1 MQCNCNFLSSP
12 KSVFNK
18 DTLSSEMKLVSILI
32 IIAFFHIYSHV
43 RANKLFKRL
52 TLHADRWQK
61 FVHKRIDYDVNTLIE
76 CGGHCNYHDLQC
88 DLFIFMKDSMT
99 CHIGT
104 LSNGN
109 TDFLSGFSGEHH
121 LHFSF
126 GNNWFMR
133 LLCFT

>member
-1 MQCNCNFLSSP
+1 MSSP

-126 GNNWFMR
+126 GNN
-133 LLCFT
+133 